1 MVKDWCIIGMKREV
15 SVLRRSGF
23 TLIELVI
30 TVSIIAL
37 TLAFAGP
44 SLQQYVKAQ
53 NVKATS
59 KKIYS
64 NLQLARLTAIRQ
76 NRSVRVTFTAT
87 AGAESMAIQHDAD
100 NTFVVPV
107 VNFYTNPD
115 SRGVRLTIPDPIIV
129 FRTNGAIDNF
139 GQTFSI
145 SHEDPEID
153 RTYKITINAAGGF
166 RLWKG

>member
-1 MVKDWCIIGMKREV
+1 MNDDTTSKGSLLKQ
-15 SVLRRSGF
+15 SGF

-59 KKIYS
+59 KRIYS
-64 NLQLARLTAIRQ
+64 NLQLARLTAIRE
-76 NRSVRVTFTAT
+76 NRSIQVVFTTT
-87 AGAESMAIQHDAD
+87 AGAEAMVIQYSVPPNDP
-100 NTFVVPV
+100 VVPP
-107 VNFYTNPD
+107 VNFFSDPD
-115 SRGVRLTIPDPIIV
+115 SRGVRLTVPNSTIV
-129 FRTNGAIDNF
+129 FRPSGALQGL
-139 GQTFSI
+139 GQTFRI

-153 RTYKITINAAGGF
+153 RNYAITINAAGGF
-166 RLWKG
+166 RLAKG